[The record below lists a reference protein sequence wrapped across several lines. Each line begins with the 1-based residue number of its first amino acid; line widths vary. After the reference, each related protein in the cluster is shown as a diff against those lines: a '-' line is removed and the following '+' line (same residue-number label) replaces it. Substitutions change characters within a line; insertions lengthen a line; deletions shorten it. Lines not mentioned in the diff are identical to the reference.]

1 MSRGCPLPSQV
12 LRPTTHLQEVR
23 RGTCL
28 PTAQLQGSHKKVVR
42 FAVSVTMVMY
52 SRKKQDFPE
61 DYLLRLCLTKFLDSS
76 LALPLKHQGMGIV
89 LGEVLKLEDSEGDFR
104 FRVTIFTERKPVWGL
119 TIETRSVKVVNT
131 LEKAAVVHCSGGGQ
145 VPRLQGRDGVG
156 GTGYCG

>member
-12 LRPTTHLQEVR
+12 LRPTSYKTSGGEPVYPLPSYKEVIN
-23 RGTCL
+23 
-28 PTAQLQGSHKKVVR
+28 KVVR
-42 FAVSVTMVMY
+42 FAASVTMVMY

>member
-1 MSRGCPLPSQV
+1 
-12 LRPTTHLQEVR
+12 
-23 RGTCL
+23 
-28 PTAQLQGSHKKVVR
+28 
-42 FAVSVTMVMY
+42 
-52 SRKKQDFPE
+52 
-61 DYLLRLCLTKFLDSS
+61 
-76 LALPLKHQGMGIV
+76 MGIV